1 MNKAGNERREGDDEE
16 WDSLAI
22 LNCQWR
28 LRDDSALFV
37 PVEDDVKRDH

>member
-1 MNKAGNERREGDDEE
+1 MNRPDEE

-37 PVEDDVKRDH
+37 AVEDKELA